1 MRPLTSA
8 GAATGSVAQN
18 VITAWAAASD
28 KGKVR
33 QVNEDSGYAGRWL
46 RAIADGMGGHVA
58 GEVASATV
66 IDALAGY
73 DAPVAPTGLI
83 PVLGRAVREAN
94 AAIRA
99 RTQTDT
105 GLRSMGTTLTATLW
119 SGHVFALAH
128 IGDSR
133 AYMLRDGR
141 LRRLTE
147 DHTLRNLVANAGA
160 AQMADAM
167 SRYLDGR
174 PDRSPDLS
182 LREAVPGDRYLLCSD
197 GLSGV
202 LPPGDIQSALQ
213 SADEPANVIERLIH
227 AANKTGGPD
236 NITAIIID
244 AISHPQPVST
254 PPTAALGAAAP
265 QNTAGRGRLHG
276 TAGVHSVPYGQDRAT
291 H

>member
-1 MRPLTSA
+1 
-8 GAATGSVAQN
+8 VEN
-18 VITAWAAASD
+18 VSTAWAAASD
-28 KGKVR
+28 KGRVR

-58 GEVASATV
+58 GEIASATV

-73 DAPVAPTGLI
+73 DSAVAPKDLI
-83 PVLGRAVREAN
+83 QVLSRAVGQAN

-105 GLRSMGTTLTATLW
+105 GLRTMGTTLTATLW

-133 AYMLRDGR
+133 AYLLRDGR
-141 LRRLTE
+141 LRQLTE
-147 DHTLRNLVANAGA
+147 DHTLRNLVANAGGNP
-160 AQMADAM
+160 QMANAM

-182 LREAVPGDRYLLCSD
+182 LREALPGDRYLLCSD

-202 LPPGDIQSALQ
+202 LSPGEIQSALT
-213 SADEPANVIERLIH
+213 SADNPGNVIERLIH
-227 AANKTGGPD
+227 AANKAGGPD

-244 AISHPQPVST
+244 AISHPQPVSA
-254 PPTAALGAAAP
+254 PPTPVLGAAAT
-265 QNTAGRGRLHG
+265 QRSGLRG
-276 TAGVHSVPYGQDRAT
+276 
-291 H
+291 